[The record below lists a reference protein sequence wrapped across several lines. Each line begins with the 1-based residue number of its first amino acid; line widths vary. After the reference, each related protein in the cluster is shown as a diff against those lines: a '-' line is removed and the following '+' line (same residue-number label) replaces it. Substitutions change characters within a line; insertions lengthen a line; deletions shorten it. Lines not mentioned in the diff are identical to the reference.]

1 MGQAL
6 EAWKSCRAGRLVN
19 GAEAGSGCGRP
30 RRRLRGDNG
39 SYSLGA
45 RGGATAQIAVAGR
58 PRLDLRFIPA
68 AALKASP
75 TGADRDPHNGLI
87 WSPFSGLV
95 RENRGFQERGFV
107 VPRSYAPEFRRRVVE
122 LVRLGRA
129 VSVVAAEIGV
139 SEATV
144 YRWREQ
150 DRIDR
155 GEQPGLSS
163 VERVELAQARRRIRE
178 LETELEITKK
188 ASALFAEGE
197 QRRKGSTR

>member
-1 MGQAL
+1 M
-6 EAWKSCRAGRLVN
+6 
-19 GAEAGSGCGRP
+19 
-30 RRRLRGDNG
+30 
-39 SYSLGA
+39 
-45 RGGATAQIAVAGR
+45 
-58 PRLDLRFIPA
+58 
-68 AALKASP
+68 
-75 TGADRDPHNGLI
+75 
-87 WSPFSGLV
+87 
-95 RENRGFQERGFV
+95 

-122 LVRLGRA
+122 LVRGGRS

-197 QRRKGSTR
+197 VRPKGSTR